1 MKIKKFNESVE
12 EYFDMEFI
20 HECFIDFEESNFD
33 VKFEIAPNSSWG
45 RSASIDIEFN
55 LPDNMVNSEGSIP
68 DSLDK
73 LELKTD
79 FYENLRVSLV
89 KVGSKY
95 NNYNYYITD
104 EESISSNIIL
114 TIYSND
120 ESLTHKISSL
130 M

>member
-1 MKIKKFNESVE
+1 MKIRKFNESVE
-12 EYFDMEFI
+12 NFDMEFV
-20 HECFIDFEESNFD
+20 HECFIDFEDS
-33 VKFEIAPNSSWG
+33 KFKISFELAPNNL
-45 RSASIDIEFN
+45 SIDVEFD

-68 DSLDK
+68 DSLHK
-73 LELKTD
+73 LELRSD
-79 FYENLRVSLV
+79 FYEDLRVSLV

-95 NNYNYYITD
+95 SNYNYYITD
-104 EESISSNIIL
+104 EEGISTNIIL